1 MALGKKTKRVVDAE
15 GVAHVNATF
24 NNTLITITDAHGN
37 AVSWGTAGKAGFKG
51 SKKSTPFA
59 ATVAGE
65 QCAREAMSAG
75 VRRVH
80 VRVQGP
86 GSGRESAIQ
95 ALAAAG
101 LQVKSIKDVTPIPH
115 NGCRPPKR
123 RRVGSMRYT
132 GPSCRQC
139 RREGTKLF
147 LKGTKCFTEKC
158 PVERRP
164 YAPGQHGQNTAR
176 RRKVSEYA
184 KQLREKQKIKR
195 IYGLSER
202 QFRNTFERVS
212 TLPGVTGHNLL
223 AALESR
229 LDNIVYRMGFAASRK
244 AARQLIRHR
253 HVEVNGKSVD
263 VPSFVVE
270 PGQEV
275 RVRQKSRELVIVQA
289 ALEVAARG
297 ASPAWIAVDKD
308 TFSGRMLERPQRQSI
323 PIAAQEQLVVELYS
337 K

>member
-1 MALGKKTKRVVDAE
+1 
-15 GVAHVNATF
+15 
-24 NNTLITITDAHGN
+24 
-37 AVSWGTAGKAGFKG
+37 
-51 SKKSTPFA
+51 
-59 ATVAGE
+59 
-65 QCAREAMSAG
+65 
-75 VRRVH
+75 
-80 VRVQGP
+80 
-86 GSGRESAIQ
+86 
-95 ALAAAG
+95 
-101 LQVKSIKDVTPIPH
+101 
-115 NGCRPPKR
+115 
-123 RRVGSMRYT
+123 MRYT

-195 IYGLSER
+195 IYGVSER
-202 QFRNTFERVS
+202 QFRNTFEKVS

-229 LDNIVYRMGFAASRK
+229 LDNMVYRMGFAPSRK

-253 HVEVNGKSVD
+253 HIEVDGKSVD
-263 VPSFVVE
+263 IPSFAVQ
-270 PGQEV
+270 PGQEIKM
-275 RVRQKSRELVIVQA
+275 RQASRELVLVKE
-289 ALEVAARG
+289 ALEIAARG
-297 ASPAWIAVDKD
+297 QAPTWLAVDKD
-308 TFSGRMLERPQRQSI
+308 TFSGRMLERPQRAMI

>member
-1 MALGKKTKRVVDAE
+1 
-15 GVAHVNATF
+15 
-24 NNTLITITDAHGN
+24 
-37 AVSWGTAGKAGFKG
+37 
-51 SKKSTPFA
+51 
-59 ATVAGE
+59 
-65 QCAREAMSAG
+65 
-75 VRRVH
+75 
-80 VRVQGP
+80 
-86 GSGRESAIQ
+86 
-95 ALAAAG
+95 
-101 LQVKSIKDVTPIPH
+101 
-115 NGCRPPKR
+115 
-123 RRVGSMRYT
+123 MRYT

-164 YAPGQHGQNTAR
+164 YAPGQHGQSTAR
-176 RRKVSEYA
+176 RKKMSEYA